1 MTTPRGILQRWI
13 ILWQPGKHVQ
23 QREQIFNKMVAESRA
38 GIYRICLAYLNDRS
52 WADDLYQ
59 EIMLQLW
66 SCMDRFRG
74 EAKRSTWIYR
84 VAVNTAVTYNALNRR
99 NSHRE
104 LPEGAH
110 HLPDDVSVTGQEQQ
124 MQQLYAAIARLAEQ
138 DRLIISLVLEDLSY
152 KEIADITGSSV
163 TNTGVR
169 IARIKARL
177 MRLMNPEN
185 VEDGF

>member
-1 MTTPRGILQRWI
+1 
-13 ILWQPGKHVQ
+13 VQ
-23 QREQIFNKMVAESRA
+23 QREQIFNEMVAESRA
-38 GIYRICLAYLNDRS
+38 AIYRICLAYLHDRS

-59 EIMLQLW
+59 EILLQLW
-66 SCMDRFRG
+66 SSMHRFRG
-74 EAKRSTWIYR
+74 DAKRSTWVYR
-84 VAVNTAVTYNALNRR
+84 VAVNTAFTYNALHRR

-104 LPEGAH
+104 LPEAVH
-110 HLPDDVSVTGQEQQ
+110 HLPDETSVNGQEQQ

-177 MRLMNPEN
+177 MKLMNPEN
-185 VEDGF
+185 AEDGF